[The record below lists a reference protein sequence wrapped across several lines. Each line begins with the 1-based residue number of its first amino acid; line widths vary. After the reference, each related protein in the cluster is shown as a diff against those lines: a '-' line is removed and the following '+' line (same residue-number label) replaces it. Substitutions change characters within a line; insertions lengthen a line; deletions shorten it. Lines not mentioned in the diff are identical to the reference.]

1 MSFLSWACHNE
12 SETKGVSDMF
22 NFQMALLPWNGEHIG
37 LLELQKRLSDL
48 RLQHLGEIAPEI
60 GVRELLLL
68 ALEREWIVEEPTGQL
83 HIQVPDAM
91 AA

>member
-1 MSFLSWACHNE
+1 
-12 SETKGVSDMF
+12 MF
-22 NFQMALLPWNGEHIG
+22 NFQMALLPWNGEHVS

-68 ALEREWIVEEPTGQL
+68 ALEHQWIVEEPSGQL
-83 HIQVPDAM
+83 HIQVPDSMVA
-91 AA
+91 

>member
-1 MSFLSWACHNE
+1 
-12 SETKGVSDMF
+12 MF
-22 NFQMALLPWNGEHIG
+22 NFQTALRPWNGEHVS

-68 ALEREWIVEEPTGQL
+68 ALDHQWIVEESNGQL
-83 HIQVPDAM
+83 RIQVPDRIV
-91 AA
+91 AAA